1 VHDEITRAAW
11 RKASY
16 CNGATA
22 CVEVAPLADGRV
34 AVRDSKLDEASPV
47 LNVGAEDWQYF
58 AESIASSRRGDV
70 SVLTLARVGYDRWE
84 MRLEGAPEA
93 LEFSDAEIRTFVAG
107 VEDGEFDLS
116 VPALPAGDGSGVDG
130 RSEGAEAVLPGFG
143 GGSVP
148 A

>member
-1 VHDEITRAAW
+1 MHDEITRTAW
-11 RKASY
+11 RKAGY

-107 VEDGEFDLS
+107 VKGRRVRS
-116 VPALPAGDGSGVDG
+116 VGPDAS
-130 RSEGAEAVLPGFG
+130 G
-143 GGSVP
+143 GGRLGREWRSARRWCGCGGRRAV
-148 A
+148 

>member
-1 VHDEITRAAW
+1 MHDEITRAAW

-22 CVEVAPLADGRV
+22 CVEVAPLADGRL
-34 AVRDSKLDEASPV
+34 AVRDGKQQGGSV
-47 LNVGAEDWQYF
+47 LTVEAEDWQYF
-58 AESIASSRRGDV
+58 AESIAFSRRGDV
-70 SVLTLARVGYDRWE
+70 SVLTLDRVGNDRWE

-116 VPALPAGDGSGVDG
+116 VPALPTGDGSGVDR